1 MNAAEAHGAAEADVF
16 INALDTKNRLKLA
29 VRNEGRVQQNTAIV
43 ELFILRKQETQR
55 ICAGQHDFHSA
66 GGKHIREQCRA
77 LNKVLHQRYFVE
89 KHIAEAPLL
98 QRLEIAVH
106 IIQCVSCCDLN
117 ESCFRKLCVAHLYED
132 LTDHSC
138 FARPAQ
144 TIENKHFI
152 LLLSVNI
159 VMQLPEAL
167 TLAIPADRG
176 RKGAQRL
183 ASTDIR
189 CKGMCRDVRYGFL
202 GQLLLQ
208 HLQFFFQSLSAL
220 NLHPVRIHLFC
231 RNILL
236 PALLVLCPAV
246 IEIHIAVDRLL
257 CDRPSRQLC
266 NLLLQ
271 LCYMGLDFG

>member
-1 MNAAEAHGAAEADVF
+1 MNTAEAHGAAEADVF
-16 INALDTKNRLKLA
+16 IDAVDTKNRLKLA
-29 VRNEGRVQQNTAIV
+29 VRDEGRVQQNTAVV
-43 ELFILRKQETQR
+43 ELLILRKQKTQR
-55 ICAGQHDFHSA
+55 ICAGQHNFHSA
-66 GGKHIREQCRA
+66 GGEHIREQRRA
-77 LNKVLHQRYFVE
+77 LNKVLHQCYFVE
-89 KHIAEAPLL
+89 KHIAEALFL

-106 IIQCVSCCDLN
+106 ISQCVSCCDLN

-132 LTDHSC
+132 LTDHGC
-138 FARPAQ
+138 FSRPAQ

-152 LLLSVNI
+152 LRLAVNI
-159 VMQLPEAL
+159 VMQLPEAFA
-167 TLAIPADRG
+167 LAIFAYRG
-176 RKGAQRL
+176 RKGTQCL
-183 ASTDIR
+183 ASADIR
-189 CKGMCRDVRYGFL
+189 CKGMCRDGRYGFL

-208 HLQFFFQSLSAL
+208 HLQFFFQCFSSL
-220 NLHPVRIHLFC
+220 NLLPERIHLFC